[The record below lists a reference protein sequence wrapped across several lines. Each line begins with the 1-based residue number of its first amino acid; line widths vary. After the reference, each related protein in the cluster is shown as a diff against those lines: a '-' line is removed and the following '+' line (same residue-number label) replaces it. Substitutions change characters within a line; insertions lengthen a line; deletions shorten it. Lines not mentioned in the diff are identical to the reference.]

1 MHVARLN
8 HAMNSGDEITASD
21 VEWVSVPHSLL
32 PNHAITQENHVIGK
46 HLIGDADDG
55 EAGRRPAGSGVRGA
69 LIADRVPAIKA
80 RPFVLSLSK
89 HCPS

>member
-1 MHVARLN
+1 
-8 HAMNSGDEITASD
+8 MNSGDEITASD

-55 EAGRRPAGSGVRGA
+55 
-69 LIADRVPAIKA
+69 D
-80 RPFVLSLSK
+80 LSRLK
-89 HCPS
+89 YRA